1 MLESLCIADKDF
13 DTTAWAHNE
22 NWIFEYSTEH
32 IIDHA
37 QRWLSLKSLK
47 DHTALTDKRIFRY
60 WTSVVTVW
68 CSLCYNMHS
77 LSQKKS
83 SNCYRSLRWV
93 TERGWNPVPSDYDF
107 WICKYFQ
114 KMFTI
119 LCNFVWIL
127 AYETFNIFGC
137 PCHSQKVGH
146 FAKSYNIVS

>member
-60 WTSVVTVW
+60 WTLV
-68 CSLCYNMHS
+68 
-77 LSQKKS
+77 
-83 SNCYRSLRWV
+83 LRWWRCGAVSVIICIACRWKKALIAIGHCDGSLNEDETLYLV
-93 TERGWNPVPSDYDF
+93 TMIFEYV
-107 WICKYFQ
+107 
-114 KMFTI
+114 
-119 LCNFVWIL
+119 
-127 AYETFNIFGC
+127 NIFRKCLPFYAILFG
-137 PCHSQKVGH
+137 
-146 FAKSYNIVS
+146 Y